1 MSHRENEPVLSAVW
15 MNSTAA
21 IGRAARAASNGFAH
35 FLSRA
40 IPEMATLS
48 VGSALLAID
57 GEDALPPRVV
67 LA

>member
-1 MSHRENEPVLSAVW
+1 

-21 IGRAARAASNGFAH
+21 IGRAARAASNEFAH

-40 IPEMATLS
+40 IPEMTTLS